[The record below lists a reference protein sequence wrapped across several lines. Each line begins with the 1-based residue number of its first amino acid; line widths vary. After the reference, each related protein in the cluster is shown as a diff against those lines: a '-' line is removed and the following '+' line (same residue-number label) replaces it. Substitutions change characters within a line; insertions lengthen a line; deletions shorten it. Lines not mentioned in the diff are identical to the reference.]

1 MARAS
6 HSPLHL
12 DADLVEGLSLDT
24 VLLCSDSEVQE
35 MINRTVDVQPIS
47 DGSGTCGYIAKGHV
61 TNPELELAIRQSGW
75 SGADEFEIVGR
86 HVDQTIMRCIPA
98 PHTDEYAFTY
108 EYSEPGRGAFKCT
121 VVYL

>member
-1 MARAS
+1 
-6 HSPLHL
+6 
-12 DADLVEGLSLDT
+12 
-24 VLLCSDSEVQE
+24 
-35 MINRTVDVQPIS
+35 MINHTVDIRPIS

-61 TNPELELAIRQSGW
+61 SVEELEAAIRSSGW

-98 PHTDEYAFTY
+98 LYTDEYHFTY